1 MTTPKPKPASSASK
15 HPAGTAQTPVK
26 TEKTM
31 TNTAKTINFE
41 KLTKEAAAL
50 NQEQVEA
57 LTKAGSAFAKGVED
71 IVKTY
76 VSLSQTA
83 AEKNAAALQTLLG
96 CKTINDLGAAQTKL
110 AQEQFEDF
118 VAASTKLS
126 ELGVKVATDTFEPLT
141 AQANK
146 AVKKATDSL
155 AA

>member
-1 MTTPKPKPASSASK
+1 MTTPKPKTASSASK
-15 HPAGTAQTPVK
+15 RPASMAQQTEK

-41 KLTKEAAAL
+41 KLTKDTAAL
-50 NQEQVEA
+50 GQDQVEA

-71 IVKTY
+71 IMKTY